1 MLGDPTINREKLH
14 YFELFFIFEKLCF
27 VLFQATAKMPL
38 QKPKSAK
45 RKAKEA
51 KYLARRIALS
61 DVDINTVPSHLD
73 DVPQVPNGHLD
84 AQMSSNHEEN
94 VQRISKGHRTYKRNL
109 AERGI
114 AGKTGEEVQAIIDEV
129 VSNGP
134 GAIPNDIKAVPSIK
148 GAKSGYKGVCKTL
161 RGKNSCQNNS
171 DTFRIGYGVFG
182 VNAIKY
188 QPIRHSMKG
197 WSLED
202 IGRAYVYCKELIF
215 SERSGIGSGALF
227 LLQKRTKTVIYID
240 RKKTGR

>member
-1 MLGDPTINREKLH
+1 MIQQSTEKLH

-38 QKPKSAK
+38 YKPKSAK

-73 DVPQVPNGHLD
+73 DVPQLPNESCY
-84 AQMSSNHEEN
+84 AKMSSNHEEN
-94 VQRISKGHRTYKRNL
+94 LLISKGHRTNKRNL
-109 AERGI
+109 AKRGI
-114 AGKTGEEVQAIIDEV
+114 TEKPDEDVQAIIDEV

-134 GAIPNDIKAVPSIK
+134 GAIPSDIKAVPSIL
-148 GAKSGYKGVCKTL
+148 GAKSGYKGVCKTYK
-161 RGKNSCQNNS
+161 GKLISVESVNSI
-171 DTFRIGYGVFG
+171 TFRIGYGVNCKG
-182 VNAIKY
+182 NAIKY
-188 QPIRHSMKG
+188 EPIRHSMKG